1 MNEHMRKCAE
11 LGDSLVKA
19 LKSVSDEQKDAV
31 VSVASLLR

>member
-19 LKSVSDEQKDAV
+19 LKGVSDEQKDAMS
-31 VSVASLLR
+31 SVASLLR